1 MRALPS
7 EPTSVSPNIIHSQW
21 YSHGEH
27 IFRRVDIYLPEG
39 YCCDSDYTTL
49 YLIHGINGYEG
60 SWEDVGH
67 VADTM
72 EALVAQG
79 LCKPMIIVMPDCNK
93 WPFKERPVS
102 HGNLWKC
109 LFHYSHL
116 SHEHEIEHSI
126 SDLMDM
132 MDTVYQV
139 SSYYAIAGLSD
150 GARMAA
156 NAANNRPDRF
166 RTVGLFSPVLHK
178 DQLPKDSTQTYYI
191 YAGTSDIFYGYGKR
205 FHKRMNKAGY
215 PHAFLR
221 LRGNHNWKM
230 WRMCLSHFLQQIGT
244 TADSS
249 LSEDGPN
256 SRSDSENHCTS
267 F

>member
-1 MRALPS
+1 MSALWS
-7 EPTSVSPNIIHSQW
+7 EPTSALPEIVHTQW
-21 YSHGEH
+21 YSHEEH
-27 IFRRVDIYLPEG
+27 IFRRVDIYFPAG

-49 YLIHGINGYEG
+49 YLLHGINGYEG
-60 SWEDVGH
+60 SWEDIGH

-79 LCKPMIIVMPDCNK
+79 LCRPMIIVMPDCNK

-109 LFHYSHL
+109 LMHYGHL
-116 SHEHEIEHSI
+116 SREHEIEHSL

-139 SSYYAIAGLSD
+139 SPYYAIAGLSD

-156 NAANNRPDRF
+156 NTANIRPDRF
-166 RTVGLFSPVLHK
+166 RKVGLFSPVLHK
-178 DQLPKDSTQTYYI
+178 DQMPKDSTQTYYI
-191 YAGTSDIFYGYGKR
+191 YVGNSDIFYGYGSR
-205 FHKRMNKAGY
+205 FHR
-215 PHAFLR
+215 R
-221 LRGNHNWKM
+221 LRRAGHPHEFIRMKGNHNWHM
-230 WRMCLSHFLQQIGT
+230 WRRCMSSFLRLLGADADTALSAG
-244 TADSS
+244 D
-249 LSEDGPN
+249 PN
-256 SRSDSENHCTS
+256 SRSDTENRCTS

>member
-139 SSYYAIAGLSD
+139 SPYYAIAGLSD

-205 FHKRMNKAGY
+205 FHRRMNKAGY

-249 LSEDGPN
+249 LSADGLN
-256 SRSDSENHCTS
+256 SRSDSENRCTS